1 MLLAQETTDVNW
13 ATAMGLPIVLGA
25 VGYLLAV
32 ASPLRRK
39 SVPAGVCLL
48 CAAVSG
54 WVFWWA
60 PGQPPVEGALCVA
73 FAALMVACGCG
84 MQVEA
89 NPVYAALWFAL
100 VILSTCGLFLMEGAA
115 FISAATIIVYAGAI
129 IVTFLFVIMLAR
141 QTGSSLY
148 DRRFRN
154 PVVSI
159 ALGAVLLAVLIYSFN
174 QEKPASVAAAT
185 VESQA
190 DPVPATSETST
201 NEQPAAAPGANVD
214 TVRLLGRTLLTDYLW
229 SMEIAGVLLL
239 IATFGTIMIALQTRE
254 DAA

>member
-1 MLLAQETTDVNW
+1 MLLAQQSAN
-13 ATAMGLPIVLGA
+13 ANLPMMIGLPIVLGA
-25 VGYLLAV
+25 AGYLLAV

-39 SVPAGVCLL
+39 SVPAAICLL
-48 CAAVSG
+48 CAALSG
-54 WVFWWA
+54 WTFWWM
-60 PGQPPVEGALCVA
+60 PGQPLVEGALCLA
-73 FAALMVACGCG
+73 FAGLMVLCGCG

-148 DRRFRN
+148 DQRFRN

-159 ALGAVLLAVLIYSFN
+159 ALGALLLAVIVSAFKQDPPIRTVALTST
-174 QEKPASVAAAT
+174 EAAA
-185 VESQA
+185 EIEI
-190 DPVPATSETST
+190 D
-201 NEQPAAAPGANVD
+201 AAAPAAPVVETPD
-214 TVRLLGRTLLTDYLW
+214 TVRLLGRTLLSDYLW
-229 SMEIAGVLLL
+229 SVEIAGVLLL
-239 IATFGTIMIALQTRE
+239 IATFGTIIIALQTRE

>member
-1 MLLAQETTDVNW
+1 VNS
-13 ATAMGLPIVLGA
+13 ATEIGLPIVLGA
-25 VGYLLAV
+25 AGYLLAV

-39 SVPAGVCLL
+39 SVPATVFLL
-48 CAAVSG
+48 CAALSG
-54 WVFWWA
+54 WMFWWT
-60 PGQPPVEGALCVA
+60 PGQSVVEGALCVA
-73 FAALMVACGCG
+73 FAGLMVACGCG

-159 ALGAVLLAVLIYSFN
+159 ALGGVLLAVFIFAFKQVPPERLANSASSPATAPV
-174 QEKPASVAAAT
+174 ETEPPPPDAPPAST
-185 VESQA
+185 P
-190 DPVPATSETST
+190 D
-201 NEQPAAAPGANVD
+201 VD
-214 TVRLLGRTLLTDYLW
+214 TVRLLGRTLLTDHLW
-229 SMEIAGVLLL
+229 SVEIAGVLLL
-239 IATFGTIMIALQTRE
+239 VATFGTIIIALQTRE

>member
-1 MLLAQETTDVNW
+1 VNS
-13 ATAMGLPIVLGA
+13 ATEIGLPIVLGA
-25 VGYLLAV
+25 AGYLLAV

-39 SVPAGVCLL
+39 SVPATVFLL
-48 CAAVSG
+48 CAAISG
-54 WVFWWA
+54 WLFWWT
-60 PGQPPVEGALCVA
+60 PGQPVVEDTLCVA
-73 FAALMVACGCG
+73 FAGLMVACGCG

-100 VILSTCGLFLMEGAA
+100 VILSTCGLILMEGAA

-148 DRRFRN
+148 DLRFRN
-154 PVVSI
+154 PVLSI
-159 ALGAVLLAVLIYSFN
+159 ALGGVLLAVMIYALK
-174 QEKPASVAAAT
+174 QDRPTTVAA
-185 VESQA
+185 S
-190 DPVPATSETST
+190 
-201 NEQPAAAPGANVD
+201 AAPIVTAELSAKSNAEPPTPPALNPD
-214 TVRLLGRTLLTDYLW
+214 TVRLLGRTLLTEHLW

>member
-1 MLLAQETTDVNW
+1 MLLAEE
-13 ATAMGLPIVLGA
+13 ATAVNLPMALGLPIVLGA
-25 VGYLLAV
+25 IGYLLAV

-48 CAAVSG
+48 CAAISG
-54 WVFWWA
+54 WVFWWW

-73 FAALMVACGCG
+73 FASLMVACGCG

-100 VILSTCGLFLMEGAA
+100 VILSTCGFFLMEGAA

-141 QTGSSLY
+141 QTGSSIY

-154 PVVSI
+154 PLLSI
-159 ALGAVLLAVLIYSFN
+159 SLGGLLLAVLVYSF
-174 QEKPASVAAAT
+174 QQARPVGAVAAA
-185 VESQA
+185 
-190 DPVPATSETST
+190 
-201 NEQPAAAPGANVD
+201 GALTALEVD
-214 TVRLLGRTLLTDYLW
+214 TVMQLGNALFVDHLW
-229 SMEIAGVLLL
+229 SVEIAGVLLL
-239 IATFGTIMIALQTRE
+239 VATFGTILIAIQTRE